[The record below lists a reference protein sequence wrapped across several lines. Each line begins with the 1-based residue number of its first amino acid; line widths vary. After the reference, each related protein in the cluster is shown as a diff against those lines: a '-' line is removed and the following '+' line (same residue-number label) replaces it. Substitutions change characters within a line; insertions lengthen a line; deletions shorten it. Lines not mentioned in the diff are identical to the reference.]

1 MICHLRACLGCMREF
16 PLVGQGGLEDLVN
29 SLGDARVRFDH
40 LEHVQQDCPEIT
52 EINLR
57 ILPARDLHE
66 PFVHKPELALKLWRE
81 WQVVGRR
88 THQHASTR
96 AGKEEPRRRI

>member
-1 MICHLRACLGCMREF
+1 MICHLRARLGGMSEF

-52 EINLR
+52 EIKFR
-57 ILPARDLHE
+57 VLPASDLHE
-66 PFVHKPELALKLWRE
+66 PLVHKPELPLKLWRE
-81 WQVVGRR
+81 WKVVG
-88 THQHASTR
+88 TSTCEHS
-96 AGKEEPRRRI
+96 GKEFSRQ